1 MRSFLAEAWP
11 RFCADTQPCLGRA
24 STLQAALRV
33 AELETTRTSLQ
44 QANDHLSLLASR
56 HSREQ
61 ADAES
66 DRIRLE
72 DELEGKIELVGRLR
86 ERVSA
91 LEKDK
96 REVDRRYGEQ
106 TKSFEAERQALYD
119 NEQVR
124 SIC

>member
-1 MRSFLAEAWP
+1 MRIAE
-11 RFCADTQPCLGRA
+11 Q
-24 STLQAALRV
+24 
-33 AELETTRTSLQ
+33 ETTRTSLQ
-44 QANDHLSLLASR
+44 QANDHLSLLVSR

-66 DRIRLE
+66 DRVRLE

-96 REVDRRYGEQ
+96 REVDRRRADEELRG
-106 TKSFEAERQALYD
+106 EAERQALYD

-124 SIC
+124 FHLLRPLCTGP

>member
-1 MRSFLAEAWP
+1 M
-11 RFCADTQPCLGRA
+11 Q
-24 STLQAALRV
+24 V
-33 AELETTRTSLQ
+33 AELKTTRASLQ

-124 SIC
+124 FPLLRPFKTGL